1 MAKIPHFA
9 EIGRTEG
16 YKMGD
21 NVAGDTG
28 MNQAVSHG
36 ITPMQ

>member
-1 MAKIPHFA
+1 MAKTPHFA
-9 EIGRTEG
+9 EIRQTEG

-21 NVAGDTG
+21 IVAGDTG

-36 ITPMQ
+36 ITAMQ